1 MSRSDVKAHCA
12 GPKPKG
18 NGPSRAVP
26 VRAEGGA
33 SAQAAVSHMAVSN
46 ALLISG
52 MFMPKF
58 GLVPFFDTATF
69 GAGLSFAI
77 WAISARSPGPIS
89 RERAT
94 EKNRNT

>member
-1 MSRSDVKAHCA
+1 MWHRATVVASL
-12 GPKPKG
+12 GP
-18 NGPSRAVP
+18 RH
-26 VRAEGGA
+26 
-33 SAQAAVSHMAVSN
+33 AALNHMAVSN

-58 GLVPFFDTATF
+58 GLVPFFGAATL
-69 GAGLSFAI
+69 GAGFSVAI
-77 WAISARSPGPIS
+77 WAISARSPDPIS